1 MNHLLCPCGAAFD
14 HIGALMDHRLT
25 DAPHVTVR
33 AVQTPPQPKP
43 EPPPPMPTETFYSAC
58 TRCTSTR
65 GNSLPGYGRGYRSGD
80 GLCARCL
87 ERLGRG
93 NAA

>member
-1 MNHLLCPCGAAFD
+1 MNHLRCACGATFD
-14 HIGALMDHRLT
+14 HIAAMLDHRLT
-25 DAPHVTVR
+25 DAPHVKVR
-33 AVQTPPQPKP
+33 AVKQPKP
-43 EPPPPMPTETFYSAC
+43 EPVPPMPTEAFYAPC
-58 TRCTSTR
+58 KRCSTTR